1 MKICFI
7 ERDRQSK
14 SKLCG
19 IVELVCSEDSGF
31 DSEICIFPRESAI
44 FVNIVESED
53 IFELKLSDFACG
65 AHINVETIIADILD
79 SGSQKIL
86 IDCAVDFETFLEFIR
101 SGLRKIRF
109 VNSHLSI
116 FLVCEDLFVMEG
128 VNTALDAL
136 RQRVIL
142 KVNQIED
149 IFLDIFGRGLSFR
162 YLPEAFVYKKSTI
175 AISTLVCRLI
185 YWRDLRRLSSV
196 VIENKP
202 HI

>member
-31 DSEICIFPRESAI
+31 DAEICIFPRESAI

-142 KVNQIED
+142 KVNQI
-149 IFLDIFGRGLSFR
+149 
-162 YLPEAFVYKKSTI
+162 
-175 AISTLVCRLI
+175 
-185 YWRDLRRLSSV
+185 
-196 VIENKP
+196 
-202 HI
+202 